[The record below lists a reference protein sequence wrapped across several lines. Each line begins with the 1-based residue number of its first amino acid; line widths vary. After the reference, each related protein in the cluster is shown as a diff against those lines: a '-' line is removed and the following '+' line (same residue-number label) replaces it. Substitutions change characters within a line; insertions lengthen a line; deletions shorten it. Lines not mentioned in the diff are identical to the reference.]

1 MNIAECI
8 NDLER
13 RAADVIH
20 AERGDYIMDGLLH
33 CGKCKTP
40 KQVRVELFGRIRT
53 PMCLCKCA
61 AEQRD
66 REEQERQR
74 QAFEEKIKNLRKAG
88 FPDEEMQKWTF
99 AHDDHANERVST
111 IARKYVENF
120 RAMKQEGKG
129 LVFFGNVG
137 TGKTFTAACI
147 ANALIDKGRPCMVTN
162 FARLI
167 NTITGM
173 YEGKQQYIDRLN
185 NFHLLVIDDF
195 AVERN
200 TEYVNEIVYNIIDS
214 RYRAGLPMI
223 ITTNLTANEL
233 KNPADMS
240 KKRIYSRLYDM
251 CLMIEVQG
259 EDRRRVHL
267 KEDYARF
274 HDLLGI

>member
-13 RAADVIH
+13 RAADTIK

-40 KQVRVELFGRIRT
+40 KQVRVELFGRVRT

-74 QAFEEKIKNLRKAG
+74 QAFEEKIKRMRKAG
-88 FPDEEMQKWTF
+88 FPDEDMQKWTF
-99 AHDDHANERVST
+99 ARDDHANERIST
-111 IARKYVENF
+111 IARNYVENF
-120 RAMKQEGKG
+120 AEMRKNGKG

-162 FARLI
+162 FSRLI
-167 NTITGM
+167 NTISGM
-173 YEGKQQYIDRLN
+173 YEGKQEYIDNLN

-195 AVERN
+195 AVERS

-214 RYRAGLPMI
+214 RYRAGLPLI
-223 ITTNLTANEL
+223 VTTNLTAAEL

-251 CLMIEVQG
+251 CLMVEVSG
-259 EDRRRVHL
+259 EDRRRAHL
-267 KEDYARF
+267 KQDFEKF
-274 HDLLGI
+274 HELLGI

>member
-8 NDLER
+8 ADIER

-66 REEQERQR
+66 REEAERQR
-74 QAFEEKIKNLRKAG
+74 QKFEEKIRELRKAG
-88 FPDEEMQKWTF
+88 FPDEEMQNWTF
-99 AHDDHANERVST
+99 AHDDHANERVSA
-111 IARKYVENF
+111 IARNYVEHF
-120 RAMKQEGKG
+120 PQMKQEGKG

-137 TGKTFTAACI
+137 TGKTFVAACI
-147 ANALIDKGRPCMVTN
+147 ANALIDKGRPCMTTN

-173 YEGKQQYIDRLN
+173 YEGKQQYIDSLN

-233 KNPADMS
+233 KNPADMA

-251 CLMIEVQG
+251 CLMVEVQG
-259 EDRRRVHL
+259 EDRRRAHL

>member
-13 RAADVIH
+13 RAADTIH
-20 AERGDYIMDGLLH
+20 AERGDFIMDGLLH

-40 KQVRVELFGRIRT
+40 KQVRVEIFGQLRT

-61 AEQRD
+61 AEQRE

-74 QAFEEKIKNLRKAG
+74 QKFEEKIRELRKAG
-88 FPDEEMQKWTF
+88 FPDEEMQNWTF

-111 IARKYVENF
+111 IARNYVEHF
-120 RAMKQEGKG
+120 AQMKQEGKG

-167 NTITGM
+167 NTVSGM
-173 YEGKQQYIDRLN
+173 FEGKQEYIDSLN
-185 NFHLLVIDDF
+185 AFHLLVIDDF

-223 ITTNLTANEL
+223 ITTNLSAKEL

-251 CLMIEVQG
+251 CLMVEVQG
-259 EDRRRVHL
+259 EDRRRAHL

>member
-1 MNIAECI
+1 
-8 NDLER
+8 
-13 RAADVIH
+13 
-20 AERGDYIMDGLLH
+20 
-33 CGKCKTP
+33 
-40 KQVRVELFGRIRT
+40 
-53 PMCLCKCA
+53 MCLCKCA

-66 REEQERQR
+66 REEAERQR
-74 QAFEEKIKNLRKAG
+74 QKFEEKIRELRKAG
-88 FPDEEMQKWTF
+88 FPDEEMQNWTF
-99 AHDDHANERVST
+99 AHDDHANERVSA
-111 IARKYVENF
+111 IARNYVEHF
-120 RAMKQEGKG
+120 PEMKQEGKG

-137 TGKTFTAACI
+137 TGKTFVAACI

-173 YEGKQQYIDRLN
+173 YEGKQQYIDSLN

-214 RYRAGLPMI
+214 RYRAGLPLI

-233 KNPADMS
+233 KNPADMA

-251 CLMIEVQG
+251 CLMVEVQG
-259 EDRRRVHL
+259 EDRRRAHL